1 MVTFEGWIASQRV
14 EDRRDTLDRIV
25 RGTGTAPLRVAD
37 GPGQTVLAELEPGA
51 LLKRLS
57 ERNGWTRV
65 RRTAWVRTASLRRET
80 TPSRGA
86 ASPAP
91 RTPPPRQETANS
103 VVRSD
108 DVPPPAGREAQR
120 TTRPTSLRA
129 APGGAE
135 RASVAAGASVEA
147 LARSEGWV
155 RVRIEGWVPERDLA
169 AADSLA
175 ASAVSA
181 ADLRA
186 DPERYKGR
194 TLRWEVQAVS
204 VQRADPLRRGLAADE
219 EYLLAR
225 GPGDEGA
232 VVYVALPR
240 PLVADIRALPPL
252 TDIFITARVRDGRSP
267 PVGAPLLDL
276 ISFSRVQ

>member
-1 MVTFEGWIASQRV
+1 MVTFEGWIASLRV
-14 EDRRDTLDRIV
+14 EDRRDTLDRMV
-25 RGTGTAPLRVAD
+25 RGSGTAPLRVAD
-37 GPGQTVLAELEPGA
+37 GPGQTILADLEPGA

-57 ERNGWTRV
+57 ERNGWTRI
-65 RRTAWVRTASLRRET
+65 RRSAWVRTASLRRET
-80 TPSRGA
+80 APPRGNA
-86 ASPAP
+86 APPP
-91 RTPPPRQETANS
+91 RTPPPRDETTNTAS
-103 VVRSD
+103 RSGEA
-108 DVPPPAGREAQR
+108 PPAAGSQSQR
-120 TTRPTSLRA
+120 TTRQTALRA

-155 RVRIEGWVPERDLA
+155 RVRIEGWVPERDLTV
-169 AADSLA
+169 ADSMA

-186 DPERYKGR
+186 DPDQYRGR
-194 TLRWEVQAVS
+194 VLRWEVQAVS

-232 VVYVALPR
+232 IVYVALPR
-240 PLVADIRALPPL
+240 SLVTEIRALPPL

-276 ISFSRVQ
+276 ISFSRIQ